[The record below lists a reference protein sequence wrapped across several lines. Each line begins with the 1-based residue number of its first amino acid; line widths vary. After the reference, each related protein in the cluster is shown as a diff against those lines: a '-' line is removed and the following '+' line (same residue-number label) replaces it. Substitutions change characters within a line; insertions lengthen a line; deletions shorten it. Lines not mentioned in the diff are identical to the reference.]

1 MTCSQTTEHN
11 YTSPLW
17 CLGCESRLTKTLQGE
32 VIRRLMIGL
41 LGEPCGW
48 FFVVRAILVH
58 NCISVSYVIESHK
71 RGVVK
76 DIAT

>member
-1 MTCSQTTEHN
+1 M
-11 YTSPLW
+11 
-17 CLGCESRLTKTLQGE
+17 KTLQE
-32 VIRRLMIGL
+32 EIIRRLMIGL

-48 FFVVRAILVH
+48 FFVVRTILVH
-58 NCISVSYVIESHK
+58 NCISVSYVVESHK